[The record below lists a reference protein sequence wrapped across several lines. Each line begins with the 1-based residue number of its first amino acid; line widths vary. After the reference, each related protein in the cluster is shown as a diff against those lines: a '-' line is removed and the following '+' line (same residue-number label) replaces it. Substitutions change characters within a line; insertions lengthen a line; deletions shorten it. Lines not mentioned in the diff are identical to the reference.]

1 MTIVRS
7 KLKNGANLVIETDDF
22 DIDEYDDM
30 SAERSVFSNGR
41 GAADKI
47 MECGKNLVRDAVEG
61 IQACA
66 QEVASGIE
74 EIKEKM
80 RPDEVEASLAFK
92 LHAEAGAVITKLG
105 GEAQLQVKLLWRNTG
120 SKG

>member
-22 DIDEYDDM
+22 DFNEYDGM
-30 SAERSVFSNGR
+30 SAERSVFTDGR

-47 MECGKNLVRDAVEG
+47 MACGKNLIRDAVEG

-66 QEVASGIE
+66 EEVAAGIE

-92 LHAEAGAVITKLG
+92 LNAEAGAVITKLG
-105 GEAQLQVKLLWRNTG
+105 GEAQLQIKLLWRNARSEG
-120 SKG
+120 